1 MAAAA
6 AAADARAALSRP
18 RVVARVLVH
27 AAQVV
32 GLAVL
37 LRALAES
44 PWAAAAGPSILRV
57 AAFFL
62 SPPRLCFLAVHV
74 IVIVLARFIPRDA
87 ASLTPS
93 SFADPSGSPTTS
105 SNGDAPPQQH
115 PILALLE
122 DTKQTQQLPPITES
136 EPGSGEEASP
146 PPEDVF
152 VDKEAVHVTTVRVA
166 QPPLRTMSENTGGGA
181 ADKEAVQAKTV
192 RAKPPRRTMSDKT
205 RDGGAAAGRTSTAA
219 AAASPEL
226 RRAKSEN
233 GRRRQRRS
241 AAAAAAP
248 VELVTDDAE
257 AFRQAVEAFIAKQQT
272 WFHREESLILARA
285 SAAAAADTGVEDRRR
300 CCCGGREVSA

>member
-122 DTKQTQQLPPITES
+122 DPKQTQQLPPITES

-152 VDKEAVHVTTVRVA
+152 VDKEAVHVTT
-166 QPPLRTMSENTGGGA
+166 
-181 ADKEAVQAKTV
+181 AKTV